1 MRSDHGLK
9 ALRGSRRL
17 EFGALGAALLLL
29 AGLWV
34 GVPGAGVSGS
44 VLSERGVARAAGPAR
59 AMTGVPTALA
69 AVASPAIGA
78 HGRGFRVVSRP
89 GVLVA
94 SGGGVSSSFTRAGVS
109 LGTAEGV
116 ARLSLIA
123 VGYGGRLAAVREVT
137 PVADG
142 SSVSYLRG
150 WLREW
155 YRNGPFGLEQ
165 GYTLARRPAES
176 QLGPLTLTL
185 GIDGPLTSRRSG
197 SGIVLIS
204 TDGRAVLNYGQLS
217 VRDASGRLLPAT
229 ITPHG
234 HQLTLR
240 VWDQRARYPLT
251 IDPFIGQAKLTAPTT
266 GPFKREKG
274 DARFGVSVAVSADG
288 NTALIGGF
296 EDHRGVGAAWVF
308 IRTGGVW
315 TLQRKLVTPTVGPR
329 REAIGHAVFGSSV
342 ALSADG
348 NTALIGGYGD
358 HRGVGAAW
366 VFVRTGTAWTLQRKL
381 IAPTAGPKRSE
392 QGEGLF
398 GYSVALSDDG
408 NTALVGA
415 AYDDPAVCP
424 SLCVIAPTGVGAA
437 WVFIREG
444 GVWTEQRKL
453 LAPTTGAGTMEIG
466 DGLFGSSVA
475 LSSDGNTALIG
486 AERDNG
492 SVGAA
497 WVFIREGGVWTL
509 QAKLTRPTT
518 ATLHGIPPAQF
529 GASVALSLDGST
541 ALIGGPG
548 DAVAWVFI
556 REGGVWTEQQVLMP
570 RPYLIVG
577 ELVKPGELGKPGKP
591 ANPEFGY
598 SVALSSDG
606 NTALVGGPSFDSN
619 AGAARVFTRAGTVW
633 TEQQT
638 LSLPS
643 TGAGA
648 EIGAANFGWSV
659 GLSHDAKIALIGGD
673 ADNGG
678 VGAAWVFAPGSIL
691 IPL

>member
-1 MRSDHGLK
+1 MTLP
-9 ALRGSRRL
+9 
-17 EFGALGAALLLL
+17 
-29 AGLWV
+29 AG
-34 GVPGAGVSGS
+34 
-44 VLSERGVARAAGPAR
+44 
-59 AMTGVPTALA
+59 
-69 AVASPAIGA
+69 
-78 HGRGFRVVSRP
+78 H
-89 GVLVA
+89 
-94 SGGGVSSSFTRAGVS
+94 
-109 LGTAEGV
+109 
-116 ARLSLIA
+116 
-123 VGYGGRLAAVREVT
+123 
-137 PVADG
+137 
-142 SSVSYLRG
+142 
-150 WLREW
+150 
-155 YRNGPFGLEQ
+155 YR
-165 GYTLARRPAES
+165 
-176 QLGPLTLTL
+176 
-185 GIDGPLTSRRSG
+185 RRSRHTG
-197 SGIVLIS
+197 TS
-204 TDGRAVLNYGQLS
+204 
-217 VRDASGRLLPAT
+217 
-229 ITPHG
+229 
-234 HQLTLR
+234 LTLR

-274 DARFGVSVAVSADG
+274 DARFGVSVAVSSDG

-308 IRTGGVW
+308 IRTGTAW
-315 TLQRKLVTPTVGPR
+315 TPQRKLVAPTVGPHR
-329 REAIGHAVFGSSV
+329 KAIGHAVFGSSV

-366 VFVRTGTAWTLQRKL
+366 VFIREGGLWTMQRKL

-408 NTALVGA
+408 NTALIGA

-424 SLCVIAPTGVGAA
+424 SPCVIVPTGVGAA

-475 LSSDGNTALIG
+475 LSSDGDTALIG

-497 WVFIREGGVWTL
+497 WVFVRTLTTWTL

-518 ATLHGIPPAQF
+518 VHAVPPAQF
-529 GASVALSLDGST
+529 GSSVALSLDGST

-556 REGGVWTEQQVLMP
+556 REGGVWTEQQVLTP
-570 RPYLIVG
+570 SPSLIVG

-606 NTALVGGPSFDSN
+606 NTALVGGPSFNSY
-619 AGAARVFTRAGTVW
+619 AGATRVFTRAGAVW

-643 TGAGA
+643 IGVGA

-659 GLSHDAKIALIGGD
+659 ALSHDAKTALIGGD

-678 VGAAWVFAPGSIL
+678 VGAAWVFIPGSIL

>member
-1 MRSDHGLK
+1 MT
-9 ALRGSRRL
+9 A
-17 EFGALGAALLLL
+17 
-29 AGLWV
+29 
-34 GVPGAGVSGS
+34 VPA
-44 VLSERGVARAAGPAR
+44 
-59 AMTGVPTALA
+59 ALA
-69 AVASPAIGA
+69 AAASPAIGA
-78 HGRGFRVVSRP
+78 HGRGFRVLSRP
-89 GVLVA
+89 GALVA

-123 VGYGGRLAAVREVT
+123 VGYGGRLAAMPKVT

-142 SSVSYLRG
+142 NTVSYRRG

-165 GYTLARRPAES
+165 GFTLATHPAGRRI
-176 QLGPLTLTL
+176 GPLTLAL
-185 GIDGPLTSRRSG
+185 RVGGSLLARRQGSAIVLTS
-197 SGIVLIS
+197 
-204 TDGRAVLNYGQLS
+204 TDWRAVLNYGELS
-217 VRDASGRLLPAT
+217 VRDATGRSLQAT

-251 IDPFIGQAKLTAPTT
+251 IDPFIGQAKLTAPTS
-266 GPFKREKG
+266 GPLKKEKG
-274 DARFGVSVAVSADG
+274 DARFGVSVAVSSDG

-308 IRTGGVW
+308 IRTGTAW
-315 TLQRKLVTPTVGPR
+315 ALQRKLVAPTVGPHR
-329 REAIGHAVFGSSV
+329 KAIGDARFGSSV
-342 ALSADG
+342 ALSSDG

-366 VFVRTGTAWTLQRKL
+366 VFIRTGTAWALQRKL
-381 IAPTAGPKRSE
+381 IAPTVGPKRSE
-392 QGEGLF
+392 KGEGLF
-398 GYSVALSDDG
+398 GYSVALSADG
-408 NTALVGA
+408 NTALIGA

-424 SLCVIAPTGVGAA
+424 SPCVIVPTGVGAA

-492 SVGAA
+492 SVGTA

-509 QAKLTRPTT
+509 QAKLTRPTPGT
-518 ATLHGIPPAQF
+518 VHGIPPAQF
-529 GASVALSLDGST
+529 GASVALSSDGST

-548 DAVAWVFI
+548 NAVAWVFI
-556 REGGVWTEQQVLMP
+556 RTGTAWTEQQVLTP
-570 RPYLIVG
+570 GPYLII
-577 ELVKPGELGKPGKP
+577 VKPGEPSKPV
-591 ANPEFGY
+591 NPEFGY

-606 NTALVGGPSFDSN
+606 NTALLGGPSSN
-619 AGAARVFTRAGTVW
+619 SHAGATRVFTRAGTVW

-638 LSLPS
+638 LSLPPI
-643 TGAGA
+643 GPGA

-659 GLSHDAKIALIGGD
+659 ALSSDAKTALIGGD

-678 VGAAWVFAPGSIL
+678 VGAAWVFTPGSIL

>member
-1 MRSDHGLK
+1 V
-9 ALRGSRRL
+9 RGSRRL
-17 EFGALGAALLLL
+17 GFGVLGVGLLLL

-34 GVPGAGVSGS
+34 GAPGTGVPGPAAS
-44 VLSERGVARAAGPAR
+44 LRGVVHVEGPAR
-59 AMTGVPTALA
+59 AVPAAPVSLLA
-69 AVASPAIGA
+69 ASSVAVGA
-78 HGRGFRVVSRP
+78 QGRSFAVVSRS

-109 LGTAEGV
+109 LGTGEGA

-142 SSVSYLRG
+142 SSVSYRRG
-150 WLREW
+150 SLREW

-165 GYTLARRPAES
+165 GFTLARRPAGS
-176 QLGPLTLTL
+176 QPGPLTLTL
-185 GIDGPLTSRRSG
+185 AIDGPLTARRSG
-197 SGIVLIS
+197 SGIVLTS
-204 TDGRAVLNYGQLS
+204 TDGRAVLSYGQLS
-217 VRDASGRLLPAT
+217 VRDASGRSWPAA

-234 HQLTLR
+234 HQLVLR
-240 VWDQRARYPLT
+240 IWDQRARYPLT
-251 IDPFIGQAKLTAPTT
+251 VDPFIGQAKLTAPTT
-266 GPFKREKG
+266 GPLKKEKG
-274 DARFGVSVAVSADG
+274 DARFGVSVAVSSDG
-288 NTALIGGF
+288 STALIGGF

-308 IRTGGVW
+308 IRTG
-315 TLQRKLVTPTVGPR
+315 
-329 REAIGHAVFGSSV
+329 
-342 ALSADG
+342 
-348 NTALIGGYGD
+348 
-358 HRGVGAAW
+358 
-366 VFVRTGTAWTLQRKL
+366 TAWTLQRKL

-392 QGEGLF
+392 KGEGLF

-408 NTALVGA
+408 NTALIGA
-415 AYDDPAVCP
+415 AYDDPAVCVSP
-424 SLCVIAPTGVGAA
+424 CVIVPTGVGAA
-437 WVFIREG
+437 WVFIRRS

-453 LAPTTGAGTMEIG
+453 VAPTTGAGSTEIG

-497 WVFIREGGVWTL
+497 WVFIRALTTWTL

-518 ATLHGIPPAQF
+518 GTLHGIPPAQF

-556 REGGVWTEQQVLMP
+556 REGGVWTEQQVLTP
-570 RPYLIVG
+570 RPHLIIV
-577 ELVKPGELGKPGKP
+577 EPGEPSKPV
-591 ANPEFGY
+591 NPKFGS

-606 NTALVGGPSFDSN
+606 NTALLGGPFFNSY

-643 TGAGA
+643 IGPSA

-659 GLSHDAKIALIGGD
+659 ALSHDAKTALIGGD

-678 VGAAWVFAPGSIL
+678 VGAAWAFTPGSIL
-691 IPL
+691 IPV

>member
-1 MRSDHGLK
+1 MVGAAPAGAMGSSRP
-9 ALRGSRRL
+9 AGSRRL
-17 EFGALGAALLLL
+17 GFTAFGVGFLLL

-44 VLSERGVARAAGPAR
+44 VLSERGVVRAAGPAR
-59 AMTGVPTALA
+59 AMTAVPAALA
-69 AVASPAIGA
+69 AAASPAIGA
-78 HGRGFRVVSRP
+78 HGRSFQVIRRS

-116 ARLSLIA
+116 ARLSLLA
-123 VGYGGRLAAVREVT
+123 AGYGGRLAAVREVT

-142 SSVSYLRG
+142 SSVSYRRG

-165 GYTLARRPAES
+165 GYTLANRPAES
-176 QLGPLTLTL
+176 QLGPLTLAL
-185 GIDGPLTSRRSG
+185 GISGPLTARRFG
-197 SGIVLIS
+197 SGIVLTS
-204 TDGRAVLNYGQLS
+204 KDGRAVLNYGQLS
-217 VRDASGRLLPAT
+217 VRDASGRSLPAT

-234 HQLTLR
+234 HQLILR

-266 GPFKREKG
+266 GPFKKEKG
-274 DARFGVSVAVSADG
+274 HARFGVSVAVSSDG

-308 IRTGGVW
+308 IRTGTAW
-315 TLQRKLVTPTVGPR
+315 TLQRKLVAPTVGPHR
-329 REAIGHAVFGSSV
+329 KAIGHAVFGSSV

-366 VFVRTGTAWTLQRKL
+366 VFIRTGTAWTLQRKL
-381 IAPTAGPKRSE
+381 IAPKAGPKRSE
-392 QGEGLF
+392 KGEGLF

-408 NTALVGA
+408 NTALIGA

-424 SLCVIAPTGVGAA
+424 SPCVIVPTGVGAA

-453 LAPTTGAGTMEIG
+453 VAPTTGTGRMEIG

-475 LSSDGNTALIG
+475 LSADGNTALIG

-497 WVFIREGGVWTL
+497 WVFIRALTAWTL
-509 QAKLTRPTT
+509 QGKLTRPTT
-518 ATLHGIPPAQF
+518 VTVHGIPPAQF
-529 GASVALSLDGST
+529 GSSVALSADGNT

-548 DAVAWVFI
+548 NAVAWVFI
-556 REGGVWTEQQVLMP
+556 REGGVWTEQQVLTP
-570 RPYLIVG
+570 RPSLII
-577 ELVKPGELGKPGKP
+577 VKPGEPTKPG
-591 ANPEFGY
+591 NPEFGY

-606 NTALVGGPSFDSN
+606 NTALLGGPSFNSY

-643 TGAGA
+643 IGPGA

-659 GLSHDAKIALIGGD
+659 ALSHDAKTALIGGD

-678 VGAAWVFAPGSIL
+678 VGAAWVFTPGSIL